1 MEAFL
6 AEHQGP
12 SLKNVLKTLAKSVLT
27 PLGLTA
33 VASVAHVGIYE
44 KIYESV
50 VATLIIS
57 NLVMED
63 IMKIVESLEDSCL
76 LVKAKQSQMKQK
88 NKRVDFLACY

>member
-33 VASVAHVGIYE
+33 VASVAHAGIYE
-44 KIYESV
+44 KMYELV
-50 VATLIIS
+50 VIH
-57 NLVMED
+57 
-63 IMKIVESLEDSCL
+63 
-76 LVKAKQSQMKQK
+76 
-88 NKRVDFLACY
+88 